1 MSKFLPKV
9 EQLMQYYRSVV
20 VLCLLF
26 LVLAWSLPAQAANRV
41 NPQLE
46 EQVLEVIRKHPEVII
61 ESVQAYQQQKEQKLD
76 KVRQAFL
83 EDLKTNPQAV
93 IADSPTIGSNESKTI
108 LVEFSDFQCP
118 YCAEAHQTLKKLIA
132 KHQKNVNF
140 VYKYYPLT
148 PIHAEAMPAAKA
160 AWAAQQQGK
169 FWEYQDALF
178 TNQDKLGESLY
189 VNIAKKLNL
198 NLAKFDQDRGIAN
211 TAIEK
216 DIELAQKLRLSGTP
230 SFLIS
235 SENVSGAIQ
244 ISDLENILA
253 NAK

>member
-1 MSKFLPKV
+1 MSKFLPEV
-9 EQLMQYYRSVV
+9 GQIMRYFRSLI
-20 VLCLLF
+20 VLCLLC
-26 LVLAWSLPAQAANRV
+26 LVLTWSLPAQAATRV

-46 EQVLEVIRKHPEVII
+46 EQVLEIIRKYPEVII
-61 ESVQAYQQQKEQKLD
+61 ESVQVYQQQKEQKLN
-76 KVRQAFL
+76 KVRQVFL

-118 YCAEAHQTLKKLIA
+118 YCSEAHQTLKKLIA
-132 KHQKNVNF
+132 KHQKDVNF
-140 VYKYYPLT
+140 VYKHYPLT
-148 PIHAEAMPAAKA
+148 PIHAQAMPAAKA

-198 NLAKFDQDRGIAN
+198 DLAIFNQDREIAN
-211 TAIEK
+211 TAIEQ
-216 DIELAQKLRLSGTP
+216 DIQLAKKLGLSGTP
-230 SFLIS
+230 SFIIS
-235 SENVSGAIQ
+235 SEKVSGAVQ